1 MIEYYSEEMAYS
13 TNGKVT
19 KKALPFDPAKYKTAE
34 AAAKGLYIALVAMHG
49 KDEVAIY
56 SPKKTIK
63 MLGAKNYAFW
73 WVVHESGE
81 HDWAVPASF
90 KVAGNGW
97 HTEPYY
103 GFDLMFIDDAE

>member
-34 AAAKGLYIALVAMHG
+34 AAAKGLYIALVAMYG
-49 KDEVAIY
+49 KGEVAIY
-56 SPKKTIK
+56 NPEET
-63 MLGAKNYAFW
+63 AKNMGDGYDCW

-81 HDWAVPASF
+81 HDWAVEASF
-90 KVAGNGW
+90 AVTGNGW

-103 GFDLMFIDDAE
+103 GFDLMFFDSE